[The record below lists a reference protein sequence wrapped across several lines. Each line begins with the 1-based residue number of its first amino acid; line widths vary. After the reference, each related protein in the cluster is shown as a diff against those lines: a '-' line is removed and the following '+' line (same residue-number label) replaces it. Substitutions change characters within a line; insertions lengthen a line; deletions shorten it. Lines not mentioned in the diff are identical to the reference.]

1 MKIIK
6 LQLDYLQGPIWMSN
20 VDTGKPLTGIDI
32 IDNDEEIR
40 KINKKKQICLM
51 IIMNLILMDSL
62 VNSMRKKKGKKN
74 ALCYLF
80 FNN

>member
-40 KINKKKQICLM
+40 KLNKK
-51 IIMNLILMDSL
+51 
-62 VNSMRKKKGKKN
+62 NSR
-74 ALCYLF
+74 F
-80 FNN
+80 V